1 MLTAGRLGDRSLC
14 GMPSKHAK
22 RGGGMIKFGTS
33 GWRSIMAEE
42 FTFANVRR
50 VVGAIATYLQQAS
63 EQANK
68 RASNG
73 FPGSPARPLASSP
86 VIVGYD
92 TRFLSPEFARDTA
105 VLLASRGFPVLFAKD
120 FIPTPVV
127 SFQIL
132 HQKALGGVTF
142 TASHN
147 PAEYN
152 GIKFN
157 SSEGSPANPEIT
169 HEIERLANTSPEF
182 PPLPVLSAD
191 EEKRIKPFDPHP
203 AYLSALRKVIDTKV
217 LKKAKLRVGVDVLYG
232 TGRGYLDT
240 FFKESGCQTKVLHDW
255 RDVNFGGQAPEPAE
269 SQLAELVRVI
279 RKNKLVAGF
288 GTDGDADR
296 FGILDQDGTLLSPNE
311 ILPMVLQ
318 HLVKTRQ
325 WKGLVMRSVMTSH
338 FIDAVARHYNLSV
351 KETPV
356 GFKYIAEGMRSSDF
370 LMGGEESGGLT
381 IRGHVPEKDGIL
393 ACLLM
398 AEIRAVEKKSFRD
411 ILQALRQQVG
421 PYLSKRVNLHL
432 SEPVMQNVRRRFE
445 TLTPNTLD
453 GLSIKK
459 IVRLD
464 GFKFI
469 FQDDSWMGVRL
480 SGTEPVVRLYLEAD
494 SPKKLRSLEDIGM
507 RLIKQGPAAPE

>member
-1 MLTAGRLGDRSLC
+1 
-14 GMPSKHAK
+14 
-22 RGGGMIKFGTS
+22 MIQFGTS

-50 VVGAIATYLQQAS
+50 VVGAIAGYLKNHSDTAGGIPP
-63 EQANK
+63 
-68 RASNG
+68 R
-73 FPGSPARPLASSP
+73 P

-92 TRFLSPEFARDTA
+92 TRFLSPEFARDA
-105 VLLASRGFPVLFAKD
+105 SALLAAHGFSVLLSKD

-127 SFQIL
+127 SYQIRY
-132 HQKALGGVTF
+132 HKALGGVNF

-157 SSEGSPANPEIT
+157 GPEGAPATPEMT
-169 HEIERLANTSPEF
+169 RDIEQRANATREDPIA
-182 PPLPVLSAD
+182 PDLSAD
-191 EEKRIKPFDPHP
+191 AEKRVKSFDARPT
-203 AYLSALRKVIDTKV
+203 YLSALRKVIDASEI
-217 LKKAKLRVGVDVLYG
+217 KKAKLRVGVDVLYG
-232 TGRGYLDT
+232 TGRGYLDA
-240 FFKESGCQTKVLHDW
+240 FFQSAGCQPVILHDW
-255 RDVNFGGQAPEPAE
+255 RDVTFGGQAPEPAE
-269 SQLAELVRVI
+269 SQLAELVGVI
-279 RKNKLVAGF
+279 RKKKLMAGF

-296 FGILDQDGTLLSPNE
+296 FGVLDQDGRLLSPNE
-311 ILPMVLQ
+311 ILPIVLQ
-318 HLVKTRQ
+318 HLVKTRR
-325 WKGLVMRSVMTSH
+325 WKGFVMRSVMTSH
-338 FIDAVARHYNLSV
+338 FIDAVARHLGLPV

-370 LMGGEESGGLT
+370 VMGGEESGGLT

-398 AEIRAVEKKSFRD
+398 AEVRAVEKKSFRQ
-411 ILQALRQQVG
+411 ILQDLRRQVG

-432 SEPVMQNVRRRFE
+432 SEPAMQNVRRRFE

-453 GLSIKK
+453 GLAVKK

-469 FQDDSWMGVRL
+469 FQDDSWLGVRL
-480 SGTEPVVRLYLEAD
+480 SGTEPVVRLYVEAD
-494 SPKKLRSLEDIGM
+494 TPKKLQSLETIGT
-507 RLIKQGPAAPE
+507 RLIQQGD